1 MGKGKGNDKG
11 KRKGMEEEGGY
22 SLFTSPKLVLRSSR
36 AQIIVSKYLI
46 KMISLPCLSGLT

>member
-1 MGKGKGNDKG
+1 MGKGKGNDNE
-11 KRKGMEEEGGY
+11 KRKRMG
-22 SLFTSPKLVLRSSR
+22 FTNPKLVLRSSR